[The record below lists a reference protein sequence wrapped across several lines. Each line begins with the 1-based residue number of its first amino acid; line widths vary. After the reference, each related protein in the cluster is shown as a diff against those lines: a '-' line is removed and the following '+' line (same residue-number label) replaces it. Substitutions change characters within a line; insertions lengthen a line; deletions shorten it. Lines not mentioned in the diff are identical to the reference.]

1 MNGTMGSRWEPGDG
15 EATEGGTVVRTE
27 EMPFWSLIT
36 LERDCHRSI
45 PFAITCGIYNAMMH
59 TVYRSTL
66 EDAVAAYDAMK
77 LELER
82 LVDVDTSVFF
92 DELSAFVERFPT

>member
-1 MNGTMGSRWEPGDG
+1 MNDTWEPGDG

-36 LERDCHRSI
+36 LERDCHRGI

-59 TVYRSTL
+59 TVYRSTAD
-66 EDAVAAYDAMK
+66 DAAATYDAMK
-77 LELER
+77 LGLER
-82 LVDVDTSVFF
+82 LADVDESVFY
-92 DELSAFVERFPT
+92 DELSSFVDQFPS